1 MNIKWICP
9 ILVQVS
15 FKPTSKKLKNVS
27 VTHARAMWNKSNINN
42 FNIPKKTYMT
52 GNISWKHKLPI

>member
-1 MNIKWICP
+1 MSHFSSSV
-9 ILVQVS
+9 VQTD
-15 FKPTSKKLKNVS
+15 FKKKLKNVS